1 MTVAGAKHAAG
12 RGWLAGLLVV
22 GLLLLWQQ
30 VVFGGPMVSLDHD
43 VHGWVHRTRQP
54 VVGPLAQVVADL
66 ANPPLVIVGMLLGT
80 ALFAARRQ
88 SWRPWVTGVIAA
100 VILSVVV
107 LALKHVVG
115 RRGPAGDGSML
126 AWPSGHTTTA
136 VVACGVIAATVY
148 PRWGRLA
155 ALIAVLPPAL
165 VGVVMVLRNY
175 HWVSDVLA
183 GWLLGPLVLIA
194 GHAAACWLF
203 SRAQSTR
210 PPAHE
215 ERVLARPPR

>member
-1 MTVAGAKHAAG
+1 
-12 RGWLAGLLVV
+12 
-22 GLLLLWQQ
+22 
-30 VVFGGPMVSLDHD
+30 MVSLDHA

-66 ANPPLVIVGMLLGT
+66 ANPPLVIAGMLLGT
-80 ALFAARRQ
+80 ALIAARRQ
-88 SWRPWVTGVIAA
+88 SWRPLVTGVIAA

-136 VVACGVIAATVY
+136 VVACGVIAAMVY
-148 PRWGRLA
+148 PRWRRLA

-165 VGVVMVLRNY
+165 VGIAMVLRNY
-175 HWVSDVLA
+175 HWVSDALA

-194 GHAAACWLF
+194 GHAAARWLF

-210 PPAHE
+210 PPAYE
-215 ERVLARPPR
+215 DRVLAIPPR